1 MGSFEAVMEYNKDLE
16 FLLSKT
22 QVSLKFFLFYRF
34 ENSMINYSV
43 INFVLIY
50 RGIVFVLYYMIYI

>member
-34 ENSMINYSV
+34 ENGMINYSV
-43 INFVLIY
+43 INFVLIL
-50 RGIVFVLYYMIYI
+50 RIKKRKVFIYYIS